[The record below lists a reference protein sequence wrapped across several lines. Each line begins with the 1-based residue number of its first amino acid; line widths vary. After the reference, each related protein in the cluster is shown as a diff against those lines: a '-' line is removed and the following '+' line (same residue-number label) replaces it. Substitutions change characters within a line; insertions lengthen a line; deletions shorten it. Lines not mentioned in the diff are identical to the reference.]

1 MMLGN
6 LVVQLK
12 RIDMKAKP
20 KTPAKTPKKGIPVSI
35 MVAIGKPKM
44 PMPMR
49 GGRTATN
56 MMKKSSRGK

>member
-1 MMLGN
+1 MGG
-6 LVVQLK
+6 
-12 RIDMKAKP
+12 KAKET
-20 KTPAKTPKKGIPVSI
+20 KSAGKKKGVPVTI
-35 MVAIGKPKM
+35 MVAVGKPKM

>member
-1 MMLGN
+1 MYGKMMGG
-6 LVVQLK
+6 
-12 RIDMKAKP
+12 KAKETSS
-20 KTPAKTPKKGIPVSI
+20 KGKKAVPVTVMI
-35 MVAIGKPKM
+35 AVGKPKM

>member
-1 MMLGN
+1 
-6 LVVQLK
+6 
-12 RIDMKAKP
+12 MKANP
-20 KTPAKTPKKGIPVSI
+20 KVPAKTPAKKGIPVSI

-44 PMPMR
+44 PMPMK

>member
-1 MMLGN
+1 VMLGN
-6 LVVQLK
+6 LVVQLQ

-44 PMPMR
+44 PMPTR

-56 MMKKSSRGK
+56 FMKKSSRGK